1 MDTRTTE
8 PLSIEVVTRSDRAV
22 AVQFHRLQNA
32 VEVWHRGAPI
42 GWFDRHAL
50 SSWLVAGTGVLQGA
64 AVTFSYYGR
73 AVAISL
79 GEVER
84 WPLSP
89 ADTTA
94 LRELVRP

>member
-1 MDTRTTE
+1 MDTRTTD
-8 PLSIEVVTRSDRAV
+8 PLSIEVVTRSDRAA
-22 AVQFHRLQNA
+22 AVQFHQLQDA

-42 GWFDRHAL
+42 GWFDQHAL
-50 SSWLVAGTGVLQGA
+50 AAWLETGTGDLQGE
-64 AVTFSYYGR
+64 AVTFSYYGS

-79 GEVER
+79 GEEVDR

-94 LRELVRP
+94 LRELVR